1 MVRRSGLALLAVC
14 MIALFV
20 SCGTGNAPADGS
32 GQEGSQDHPAVLT
45 PDETQ
50 ERDAPLDI
58 PTAGHIAEYPVAA
71 TLDEM
76 WERSGHVVSGRFD
89 RLEEVWNM
97 ARDPADPSKESETD
111 RFLGRL
117 YTFTVEE
124 TLKGEA
130 AGEILVNIPY
140 MQTIRGE
147 FSNAVWD
154 QSGKLEK
161 EATEFYPYRVER
173 LWDYYIEPGMGQ
185 RYMLFLSYGASNG
198 HYFPAIEPYRVSL
211 AEDGSMSVESTLL
224 LPEEE
229 LAARRETIY
238 QMENGRDFRY
248 TSNAFDTSFDCA
260 SADMTLQ
267 DFLKQ
272 VNAPSG

>member
-1 MVRRSGLALLAVC
+1 MMRRLSLALLVGC
-14 MIALFV
+14 MIALFA
-20 SCGTGNAPADGS
+20 SCGTGTALADGS
-32 GQEGSQDHPAVLT
+32 GQESSQDHPAVLT
-45 PDETQ
+45 PDETRGQ
-50 ERDAPLDI
+50 DVSADI
-58 PTAGHIAEYPVAA
+58 PERGHISEYPVAA

-76 WERSGHVVSGRFD
+76 WERSGHVVSGRFG

-97 ARDPADPSKESETD
+97 SRDPADPSKESETD
-111 RFLGRL
+111 RFLGQL
-117 YTFTVEE
+117 YTFTVEK

-130 AGEILVNIPY
+130 EGEILVNIPY
-140 MQTIRGE
+140 MQTIHGE

-173 LWDYYIEPGMGQ
+173 LWDYYIEPEMGR
-185 RYMLFLSYGASNG
+185 RYLLFLSYGASSG

-248 TSNAFDTSFDCA
+248 TSNAFDTSFDRA
-260 SADMTLQ
+260 SADMSLQ